1 MTLDRHE
8 PARFTALYAPNG
20 DEFRYKNMVREQ
32 ALRKQDDEWMGW
44 LRKQAGLKDDWI
56 PPDEARKQEQ
66 ANS

>member
-20 DEFRYKNMVREQ
+20 DEFRYKNIVREQ
-32 ALRKQDDEWMGW
+32 ALRKQDEEWMSW

-56 PPDEARKQEQ
+56 PPDEARKQEP